1 MDRPPAD
8 DDPLTGPDPTWTEA
22 DEEEFRRTHPR
33 PPTTLDEELLEAD
46 SPAIV
51 SQLDDAARLRRI
63 QEELRTG
70 FARLAH
76 VGKAVSI
83 FGSART
89 SRDDPMYAKARET
102 SAALGRAGF
111 SIITGGGPGIMEA
124 GNRGARDAGVP
135 SIGLDIEL
143 PHEQFENEFVDLSL
157 DFHYFFARKVMFV
170 RYASAFV
177 VFPGGFGTLDELF
190 EAATLRQTAQ
200 DPPLP
205 DRAVRL
211 LVLAGPRRLAR
222 RAGRGRRQ
230 HRGRGRRVPDRH
242 RQHRGGAAGRAG
254 GGAPPPPRRCVTR
267 CAPCDP

>member
-1 MDRPPAD
+1 MDRPPTDD
-8 DDPLTGPDPTWTEA
+8 DDPLIGDELSWTES

-33 PPTTLDEELLEAD
+33 PPTTSDEELLDAD

-51 SQLDDAARLRRI
+51 SQLDDADRVQRI
-63 QEELRTG
+63 DEELRTG
-70 FARLAH
+70 FDRLAH

-89 SRDDPMYAKARET
+89 SRDDPMYATARAT
-102 SAALGRAGF
+102 AAALGRAGF

-143 PHEQFENEFVDLSL
+143 PHEQFENAYVDLSL

-190 EAATLRQTAQ
+190 EAATLRQTSKIRHFPIVLFGSSYWAGLVDWLLTQ
-200 DPPLP
+200 VAGAGNISTDDVECLIVTDDISEVLRIVQEAEHRRP
-205 DRAVRL
+205 RA
-211 LVLAGPRRLAR
+211 
-222 RAGRGRRQ
+222 
-230 HRGRGRRVPDRH
+230 
-242 RQHRGGAAGRAG
+242 AA
-254 GGAPPPPRRCVTR
+254 
-267 CAPCDP
+267 